1 MRTARREHA
10 ACRELA
16 SRTAASPSLEDAAR
30 AAAEAF
36 PDARAVLDAAARRD
50 PSACAALERFS
61 EALGFG
67 LSQIACV
74 VDPDVL
80 VLGGGLSERADLF
93 LGAVR
98 ARYRACALPPCR
110 NTPIVVSK
118 LGNACGMYGAASRA
132 LDLLARGEC
141 SGTGERL
148 L

>member
-1 MRTARREHA
+1 M
-10 ACRELA
+10 
-16 SRTAASPSLEDAAR
+16 
-30 AAAEAF
+30 
-36 PDARAVLDAAARRD
+36 
-50 PSACAALERFS
+50 
-61 EALGFG
+61 
-67 LSQIACV
+67 
-74 VDPDVL
+74 L

-93 LGAVR
+93 LRRVR

>member
-1 MRTARREHA
+1 MPPNGSEERCHRKDVYKRQ
-10 ACRELA
+10 
-16 SRTAASPSLEDAAR
+16 
-30 AAAEAF
+30 
-36 PDARAVLDAAARRD
+36 
-50 PSACAALERFS
+50 LERFS